1 MRTCRTGVS
10 ILMCTLTIHDLYRR
24 LIDSLFSLDAFR
36 RGLKRSQRPPPT
48 GDEMRDGT
56 LIAPVAL
63 LEYTPLAVYANAISG
78 ALNTLRAC
86 APLTI
91 APSLM
96 RAFAASLTRIADAVA
111 LARTQRC
118 AVQTCAYIVVDLP
131 TRPILN
137 VCRNCCSIIACHLS
151 TDACAACSRRP
162 PWPPHSTVHSQ
173 KLMTFMLFAV
183 LFCAY

>member
-1 MRTCRTGVS
+1 MR
-10 ILMCTLTIHDLYRR
+10 ILTIYDLYCR

-36 RGLKRSQRPPPT
+36 RGLKRSQRPLPT
-48 GDEMRDGT
+48 GDNARDGT

-111 LARTQRC
+111 LARTQRY
-118 AVQTCAYIVVDLP
+118 AIHTANVF
-131 TRPILN
+131 IL
-137 VCRNCCSIIACHLS
+137 L
-151 TDACAACSRRP
+151 
-162 PWPPHSTVHSQ
+162 
-173 KLMTFMLFAV
+173 
-183 LFCAY
+183 